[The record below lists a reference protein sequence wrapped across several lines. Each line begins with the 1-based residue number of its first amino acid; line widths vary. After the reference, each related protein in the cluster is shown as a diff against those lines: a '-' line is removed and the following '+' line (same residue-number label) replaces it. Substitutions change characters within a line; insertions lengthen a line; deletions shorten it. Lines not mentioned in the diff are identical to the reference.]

1 MTEQTAKNS
10 RNSSQKSTLLKRVQ
24 NKKSNRQLM
33 DAIDKLSDQLS
44 EGSNWS
50 DNSIEYLYDKF
61 EDDKKALKR
70 KAVRA
75 SNTI

>member
-1 MTEQTAKNS
+1 
-10 RNSSQKSTLLKRVQ
+10 
-24 NKKSNRQLM
+24 M